1 MLQSFLPGITAGN
14 SQVTCQSHLQP
25 PSKGNLE
32 KKNSSSF
39 LSPQDH
45 VLLPPSRAAMTGI
58 GNFSQAPI
66 ISLPRATKGPTYQNC
81 LDYPKN
87 TLSSIHVQFLNKSAH
102 FLNQPHLVS
111 SWPSPSSLLPRR
123 KLLSHET
130 YMAASLAIHAF
141 RFTEW
146 GHWMVNGH
154 ATSHIFQ
161 LLSDH
166 CTSIKN

>member
-1 MLQSFLPGITAGN
+1 MIASRVSVKPILVKNNCHHLLLNNLVLQSFLPGITAGN

-45 VLLPPSRAAMTGI
+45 VLLTPSRAAMTGI

-81 LDYPKN
+81 LDFPKKKHYPVSMCN
-87 TLSSIHVQFLNKSAH
+87 FSFLSFSQPTSSGVIWALSFKSAPAQKAP
-102 FLNQPHLVS
+102 F
-111 SWPSPSSLLPRR
+111 
-123 KLLSHET
+123 
-130 YMAASLAIHAF
+130 A
-141 RFTEW
+141 
-146 GHWMVNGH
+146 
-154 ATSHIFQ
+154 
-161 LLSDH
+161 
-166 CTSIKN
+166 